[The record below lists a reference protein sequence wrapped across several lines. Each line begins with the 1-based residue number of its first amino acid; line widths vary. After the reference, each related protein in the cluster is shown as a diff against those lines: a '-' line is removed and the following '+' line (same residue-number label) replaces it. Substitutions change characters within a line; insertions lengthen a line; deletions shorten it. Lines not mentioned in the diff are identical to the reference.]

1 MGLLYTRTAPSAGGT
16 TVCVPLG
23 LSVGRFGI
31 GLKSSGVRAG

>member
-31 GLKSSGVRAG
+31 DLKSCDVRAG